1 MSEIPPAIYRTRDL
15 HFFVTSR
22 FVSTIAVQAQS
33 LAIGWQIYDME
44 RAPLSLGLVGL
55 CQFLP
60 MFLLTLP
67 AGDIT
72 DRFNQRR
79 VYSLA
84 ACLQGTCSVLFL
96 LLSIFR
102 PHTAWMYYVVLVLF
116 GSARGFAGPS
126 GSSLLPFLVPPER
139 ISKSMAFSSS
149 FFTAATIS
157 GPALGGF
164 LYALGPVHVYS
175 ICIAGFVGAA
185 LIVARLGGRRFV
197 PEQTQA
203 SRYERVAEG
212 VKFVRSR
219 PVVLGAISLDLF
231 AVLLGGATA
240 LLPIYARDILHV
252 DARGLGILRSATAVG
267 AFTMAFILT
276 RWPLKSHV
284 GA

>member
-1 MSEIPPAIYRTRDL
+1 
-15 HFFVTSR
+15 
-22 FVSTIAVQAQS
+22 
-33 LAIGWQIYDME
+33 ME
-44 RAPLSLGLVGL
+44 RTPLALGLVGL

-67 AGDIT
+67 AGDVT

-84 ACLQGTCSVLFL
+84 ACLQALCSALFL
-96 LLSIFR
+96 ALSIFR
-102 PHTAWMYYVVLVLF
+102 PHTGWMYYVVLLLF
-116 GSARGFAGPS
+116 GAARGFAGPS

-139 ISKSMAFSSS
+139 FSKSMAFSSS

-164 LYALGPVHVYS
+164 LYGLGPVHVYS

-185 LIVARLGGRRFV
+185 LIVSRLGGRRFV

-212 VKFVRSR
+212 VQVRAFAARGAGRDFTGPVCGAAGRSDRAPADLCPRHPACRAAGLWLPAQRAGGGRFRHGLLPHPLADQEPGWRQDVRYGGAFRHRHHRVRSFHLVPAFAAGAVR
-219 PVVLGAISLDLF
+219 PGRVP
-231 AVLLGGATA
+231 T
-240 LLPIYARDILHV
+240 
-252 DARGLGILRSATAVG
+252 
-267 AFTMAFILT
+267 
-276 RWPLKSHV
+276 W
-284 GA
+284 